1 MNSKRKIDAIYDLR
15 RAAEEKARAE
25 HAAAAFPSPEQRT
38 RLLDAQLELEAKTLE
53 AIDVCHEC
61 GREHAPGTPHLVAD
75 PNDNVIR
82 FRPKPDPEAT

>member
-15 RAAEEKARAE
+15 RTAEEKARAE

-53 AIDVCHEC
+53 AIEICHEC
-61 GREHAPGTPHLVAD
+61 GHEHAPGGPHIVAEG
-75 PNDNVIR
+75 PDNVIH
-82 FRPKPDPEAT
+82 FSQKSDPKES